1 MSSAKQAS
9 IASRHLLQNAGMRPT
24 RQRLSVIEVL
34 GEERDDATAQEI
46 HARLRDRGERIG
58 LTTVYRTIA
67 ALSERGIV
75 DTLNHRR
82 GEACYRLCG
91 DDRHH
96 HHLVCTVCHRVVE
109 LADCDLDGWLNE
121 VSAAHGFVPTD
132 HLLEVTGL
140 CGECRTTSARARS
153 SEAVPAQPDL
163 PATRP

>member
-1 MSSAKQAS
+1 MSSARQAPGTG
-9 IASRHLLQNAGMRPT
+9 SRNLLRSAGMRPT
-24 RQRLSVIEVL
+24 KQRLSVIEVL

-46 HARLRDRGERIG
+46 HARLRARGERIG

-91 DDRHH
+91 QDGHH
-96 HHLVCTVCHRVVE
+96 HHLVCISCHRVVE
-109 LADCDLDGWLNE
+109 LEDCELAGWLNE
-121 VSAAHGFVPTD
+121 VSAAHGFVATD

-140 CGECRTTSARARS
+140 CGACKTTSA
-153 SEAVPAQPDL
+153 
-163 PATRP
+163 